1 MNKLYD
7 YFEKLYKEDK
17 ISQAFLIGNVLFDDV
32 KDDLNKIFKEFIFEN
47 NLDIENNPDVMVFN
61 LEDNVLDSDTTKE
74 LLNYLS
80 TTSQISNKKV
90 YIIQNCENLHKKVVN
105 ALLKTI
111 EEPGPGIYA
120 ILLTSNI
127 ANVLPTIVS
136 RCQKIF
142 ISSSVD
148 EDVDQEEINEI
159 CDILIESIETV
170 GILTIGEKYDLYK
183 KIKNREML
191 LKIFKN
197 ILKRYHSNLIL
208 KANEDVADNII
219 FINNDIIK
227 ISKKLLVINEFINK
241 LKFNLNVD
249 LTLDNFI
256 IKMWRCNK

>member
-159 CDILIESIETV
+159 CDILIESIE
-170 GILTIGEKYDLYK
+170 
-183 KIKNREML
+183 KN
-191 LKIFKN
+191 FK
-197 ILKRYHSNLIL
+197 
-208 KANEDVADNII
+208 
-219 FINNDIIK
+219 
-227 ISKKLLVINEFINK
+227 
-241 LKFNLNVD
+241 
-249 LTLDNFI
+249 
-256 IKMWRCNK
+256 

>member
-1 MNKLYD
+1 
-7 YFEKLYKEDK
+7 
-17 ISQAFLIGNVLFDDV
+17 
-32 KDDLNKIFKEFIFEN
+32 
-47 NLDIENNPDVMVFN
+47 MVFN

-142 ISSSVD
+142 ISS
-148 EDVDQEEINEI
+148 
-159 CDILIESIETV
+159 
-170 GILTIGEKYDLYK
+170 
-183 KIKNREML
+183 
-191 LKIFKN
+191 
-197 ILKRYHSNLIL
+197 
-208 KANEDVADNII
+208 
-219 FINNDIIK
+219 
-227 ISKKLLVINEFINK
+227 
-241 LKFNLNVD
+241 
-249 LTLDNFI
+249 
-256 IKMWRCNK
+256 